1 MAGVFNNLKDM
12 YKLQKQAR
20 KMQKELRKQEI
31 IGSSKDDKVK
41 IHMNGAQE
49 YKDIE
54 IDDSLLNPDM
64 KKLLKKDIDE
74 AFSDCQNELQ
84 KKLKSEMDVDDI
96 KGMLGQ

>member
-20 KMQKELRKQEI
+20 QMQKELRKQKVT
-31 IGSSKDDKVK
+31 GSSKDDKVK

-49 YKDIE
+49 YQDIE

-64 KKLLKKDIDE
+64 KKLLKKDIE
-74 AFSDCQNELQ
+74 QAFADCQKDLQ
-84 KKLKSEMDVDDI
+84 KKMKSEMDVDDI